1 MTLLRELEFGGRI
14 GAEDMIFGV
23 DLRDLEIAVQGG
35 QAVLLGINGMN
46 GGISRWQLDD
56 AGGAPQLA
64 GQQLHGQAGLR
75 TGAFEL
81 SMGAQGPQLLQAQVS
96 QGALTFYQLAA
107 DGSLGAQQQ
116 VTLAGAG
123 AGGFAAVTM
132 QALAGGAGF
141 YAVDAAS
148 GQLRGWQL
156 DAAGTLR
163 GQVATTGGKA
173 AYALEPDALL
183 STVTLPGGG
192 AVLLAAD
199 GQGLHGF
206 ALDLA
211 DGDLRAGDTLGA
223 AQGLSLGGITV
234 LESFAAG
241 GNGWALAGSADSSAL
256 CLLRLE
262 ADGSLALEAQFQD
275 TAVTRFGGI
284 SALEVVQAGP
294 HMLVLAAG
302 NDGGLSLFTLT
313 PGGQL
318 IHLRSLE
325 HEVGLGLQNVTALEA
340 VVLGGQLQVFA
351 ASGAEMGISHFILPL
366 DRLGLLEQA
375 AAGQAQLEG
384 SSRDDLLEAGATQV
398 ELLGHAG
405 DDVLVS
411 GAGGGWLEGGAGA
424 DVFAIGASERGVTVR
439 DFTPG
444 EDRLDL
450 SQFEGL
456 TNLEQLNARGRSA
469 GMVMEVQDTLI
480 VLMRAG
486 GGRLELEDVFGP
498 GLDFAFAERRPA
510 GETLLGGSFYG
521 SDVGDRIIGTAGRD
535 GIWGQGGWDHLIG
548 GDGRDTLKGGNGR
561 DTLEGG
567 SGRDRLEGNG
577 SRDTL
582 KGGDGWDTL
591 KGGGGLDQLK
601 GGTGRDKLE
610 GNGSRDK
617 LKGGTGK
624 DTLNGGTGEDV
635 LKGGTGNDQLRG
647 QSGADA
653 LEGGAGRD
661 HLEGGKGGDWLKGGT
676 GNDVFVFAARHGADT
691 VADFTTGSDLLDL
704 AGTAARRFSD
714 LDISRSDGGTLIA
727 TGSGEIFLVGLRPGQ
742 LDADDFLF

>member
-1 MTLLRELEFGGRI
+1 MTLLRELAFGGRF
-14 GAEDMIFGV
+14 GAEDMIFGA

-35 QAVLLGINGMN
+35 QAVLYGINGLN
-46 GGISRWQLDD
+46 GGISRWQLDA

-81 SMGAQGPQLLQAQVS
+81 AMGGPGAQLVQAQVA
-96 QGALTFYQLAA
+96 QGELTFYRLAA

-116 VTLAGAG
+116 MTLAGAG

-132 QALAGGAGF
+132 QALAAGGAGF
-141 YAVDAAS
+141 YAVDAAD

-156 DAAGTLR
+156 DAAGALR
-163 GQVATTGGKA
+163 GPVATVGGGE
-173 AYALEPDALL
+173 AYVLEPDALL
-183 STVTLPGGG
+183 STVALPGGG

-206 ALDLA
+206 ALDLT
-211 DGDLRAGDTLGA
+211 DGDLRAGDTLDA
-223 AQGLSLGGITV
+223 AQGLSLGAITV
-234 LESFAAG
+234 LEGFAAH
-241 GNGWALAGSADSSAL
+241 GNAWALVGAAGNSAL

-262 ADGSLALEAQFQD
+262 ADGGLVLEAQFQD
-275 TAVTRFGGI
+275 SMVTRFGGI

-340 VVLGGQLQVFA
+340 VVLDGQLQVFVA
-351 ASGAEMGISHFILPL
+351 CGAEMGISRFTLPL

-384 SSRDDLLEAGATQV
+384 SSRDDLLEAGSA
-398 ELLGHAG
+398 EIALLGHAG

-469 GMVMEVQDTLI
+469 GMVMEVQGTLI

-498 GLDFAFAERRPA
+498 GLDFVFAERRPA
-510 GETLLGGSFYG
+510 GETRLGGSFYG
-521 SDVGDRIIGTAGRD
+521 SDGSDQITGTAGRD
-535 GIWGQGGWDHLIG
+535 AIWGQDGWDHLIG
-548 GDGRDTLKGGNGR
+548 GGERDTLKGGNGR

-577 SRDTL
+577 SRDIL

-591 KGGGGLDQLK
+591 KGGGGWDRLEGGNGKDMLK
-601 GGTGRDKLE
+601 GGSGEDMLE
-610 GNGSRDK
+610 GGH
-617 LKGGTGK
+617 
-624 DTLNGGTGEDV
+624 
-635 LKGGTGNDQLRG
+635 GNDRLRG
-647 QSGADA
+647 QSGADT
-653 LEGGAGRD
+653 LEGGYGND
-661 HLEGGKGGDWLKGGT
+661 KLEGGRGSDWLKGGN
-676 GNDVFVFAARHGADT
+676 GSDVFVFASRHGTDR
-691 VADFTTGSDLLDL
+691 VADFTIGSDRLDL
-704 AGTAARRFSD
+704 GGTAARRFSD
-714 LDISRSDGGTLIA
+714 LDISSADGGTLIR
-727 TGSGEIFLVGLRPGQ
+727 TGSGKIFLEDLHPAQ